1 MKNFAPLLLATFL
14 FAACGDD
21 ATTTDLVIEGVS
33 LSKARFSKDSANIVV
48 NYQDDDGE
56 HVATMQR
63 DGKDVKIIASDA
75 NYLTAPTWNADGAS
89 VIYYGTAIQKVDLDG
104 TNNTVLVDAFAAMD
118 PDISSDGSTL
128 IWGVN
133 GGSLFLRTLP
143 DGPTTPLTEMGAS
156 PRFSPDGT
164 QIAFA
169 TAAAIRVMKA
179 DGSDV
184 QTLVSGDLSYLST
197 VAWLPNGKQLAIT
210 STRGVELVDL
220 EDGARKTLVDQ
231 FAAKDVDV
239 SPDGNWIVYGVNGQ
253 TGLSIITD
261 F

>member
-1 MKNFAPLLLATFL
+1 MRRFLIFL
-14 FAACGDD
+14 FASFVFSACGDD

-33 LSKARFSKDSANIVV
+33 LSKARFSPDSATFVV
-48 NYQDDDGE
+48 NHKDDDGE
-56 HVATMQR
+56 HVATMKR
-63 DGKDVKIIASDA
+63 EGGDVKILTSDA
-75 NYLTAPTWNADGAS
+75 NYLTSPTWTPDGES
-89 VIYYGTAIQKVDLDG
+89 IVYNGDAIQKMKADG
-104 TNNTVLVDAFAAMD
+104 TEKTELVDAFAAMD
-118 PDISSDGSTL
+118 PDLAPDESAL
-128 IWGVN
+128 VWGVN
-133 GGSLFLRTLP
+133 GGSLFLRALP
-143 DGPTTPLTEMGAS
+143 DGPTTQLSESGAT

-169 TAAAIRVMKA
+169 TAAAIRIMNA

-184 QTLVSGDLSYLST
+184 QTLISGDLSYLSS

-239 SPDGNWIVYGVNGQ
+239 SPEGNWIVYGINGQ
-253 TGLSIITD
+253 PGLSVISD